1 MNESNYRSLI
11 EELNHH
17 EALLVAVSKVHPK
30 EKIEEAYAWG
40 HRDFGENRARE
51 MQGKQEVLPNDIRWH
66 MIGPLQSNKVK
77 YITDYVYMVHSVD
90 RKKILKEINKR
101 ARKAQRTIKVL
112 LQVHIAEEE
121 QKFGFDEKE
130 LIQLLEKK
138 PDEQYQNVE
147 ICGLMGMATF
157 TDDKEKIRNEFRG
170 LKHLY
175 EKVKSRFELGSS
187 FEELS
192 MGMTGDY
199 KVALDEGATMVRIGS
214 KVFGPRP
221 TKN

>member
-11 EELNHH
+11 AELDQHN
-17 EALLVAVSKVHPK
+17 AMLVAVSKVHPK
-30 EKIEEAYAWG
+30 EKIEEAYGWG

-51 MQGKQEVLPNDIRWH
+51 MQGKQEALPDDIRWH

-77 YITDYVYMVHSVD
+77 YIADYVYMVHSVD
-90 RKKILKEINKR
+90 RRKILKEIDKR
-101 ARKAQRTIKVL
+101 ARKAKRTVKVL

-138 PDEQYQNVE
+138 PDEQFPNVE

-157 TDDKEKIRNEFRG
+157 TDDTEKIRSEFRG
-170 LKHLY
+170 LRQLF
-175 EKVKSRFELGSS
+175 EKIKSQFDLGPS
-187 FEELS
+187 FTELS
-192 MGMTGDY
+192 IGMTGDY
-199 KVALDEGATMVRIGS
+199 KIALEEGATMVRIGS

>member
-1 MNESNYRSLI
+1 
-11 EELNHH
+11 
-17 EALLVAVSKVHPK
+17 
-30 EKIEEAYAWG
+30 
-40 HRDFGENRARE
+40 
-51 MQGKQEVLPNDIRWH
+51 
-66 MIGPLQSNKVK
+66 
-77 YITDYVYMVHSVD
+77 
-90 RKKILKEINKR
+90 
-101 ARKAQRTIKVL
+101 
-112 LQVHIAEEE
+112 
-121 QKFGFDEKE
+121 
-130 LIQLLEKK
+130 
-138 PDEQYQNVE
+138 
-147 ICGLMGMATF
+147 MGMATF